1 MKKIR
6 IMMIGVA
13 LIFASAL
20 QAQVN
25 ENVEGVAAPKPPNP
39 PKKARAVSGVVVSN
53 NHNFTYSSAGFGRS
67 NGPKSWKEIKVPN
80 LGNKLLL
87 KLDNVY
93 IEGYKGKDV
102 LITAK
107 VEESEENDRAKGL
120 RVINGSGL
128 SDNSGLGMNIKT
140 EGGVTEIS
148 MVGMP
153 LEDSIRIRIPMDLPV
168 TIKGGRGAMFN
179 AGEIE
184 LKDIRAEV
192 EVASTMG
199 NVNLLNVTGPINV
212 KVAQG
217 DVTAKFVQPVKGP
230 ISLVAEMGA
239 VDVAFPKN
247 FGANVDVKSAM
258 GNIYAADE
266 FQFEKQSEEPKSTP
280 MGNAVKG
287 KMNGGGQDVILKTS
301 MGDIYI
307 RTQK

>member
-1 MKKIR
+1 MKKLR
-6 IMMIGVA
+6 IMMISLT
-13 LIFASAL
+13 LIFAGAL

-25 ENVEGVAAPKPPNP
+25 ESVEGAAVPPHP
-39 PKKARAVSGVVVSN
+39 PKKARVISGVAVSNSN
-53 NHNFTYSSAGFGRS
+53 NFTFNSASLGRS
-67 NGPKSWKEIKVPN
+67 SRQRNWKEIKVPN
-80 LGNKLLL
+80 LGSKLLL

-107 VEESEENDRAKGL
+107 VEDNEENDRAKGL
-120 RVINGSGL
+120 RVVNGSGL

-153 LEDSIRIRIPMDLPV
+153 LEDSIRIKIPMDLPL

-179 AGEIE
+179 AGVIE
-184 LKDIRAEV
+184 LKDMRAEV
-192 EVASTMG
+192 EVSNTMG

-230 ISLVAEMGA
+230 ISLVAAMGA

-247 FGANVDVKSAM
+247 FAANVDVKSAM

-266 FQFEKQSEEPKSTP
+266 FQFEKNTEEPQSTP

-301 MGDIYI
+301 LGDIYI

>member
-1 MKKIR
+1 
-6 IMMIGVA
+6 MMIGLV

-25 ENVEGVAAPKPPNP
+25 ENVEGVAAPKPPSP
-39 PKKARAVSGVVVSN
+39 PKKARATSGAIVSN
-53 NHNFTYSSAGFGRS
+53 SNNFTFNSAGFGRRS
-67 NGPKSWKEIKVPN
+67 GPKSWKEIKVAN
-80 LGNKLLL
+80 LGSKLLL

-93 IEGYKGKDV
+93 IEGYRGKDV

-107 VEESEENDRAKGL
+107 VEETEENDRAKGL

-140 EGGVTEIS
+140 EGGVTEVS

-153 LEDSIRIRIPMDLPV
+153 LEDSIRIKIPMDLPV

-179 AGEIE
+179 AGVIE

-212 KVAQG
+212 KVSQG

-230 ISLVAEMGA
+230 ISLVAAMGA

-247 FGANVDVKSAM
+247 FGANVDVKSSM

-266 FQFEKQSEEPKSTP
+266 FQFEKTDEEPKSNP

>member
-25 ENVEGVAAPKPPNP
+25 ETVESVAAPKPPNP

-53 NHNFTYSSAGFGRS
+53 SNNFTYSSAGFGREK
-67 NGPKSWKEIKVPN
+67 GPKNWKEIKVPN

-153 LEDSIRIRIPMDLPV
+153 LEDSIRIKIPMDLPV

-179 AGEIE
+179 AGVIE

-192 EVASTMG
+192 EVASTIG
-199 NVNLLNVTGPINV
+199 DVNLLNVTGPINV
-212 KVAQG
+212 KVSQG

-230 ISLVAEMGA
+230 ISLVAAMGA

-258 GNIYAADE
+258 GNIYAAEE
-266 FQFEKQSEEPKSTP
+266 FQFEKPAEEAKSTP

-287 KMNGGGQDVILKTS
+287 KMNGGGQYVMLKTS
-301 MGDIYI
+301 IGDIYI

>member
-6 IMMIGVA
+6 IMMIGLV

-25 ENVEGVAAPKPPNP
+25 ENVEGVAAPKPPSP
-39 PKKARAVSGVVVSN
+39 PKKARATSGAIVSN
-53 NHNFTYSSAGFGRS
+53 SNNFTFNSAGFGRRS
-67 NGPKSWKEIKVPN
+67 GPKSWKEIKVAN
-80 LGNKLLL
+80 LGSKLLL

-93 IEGYKGKDV
+93 IEGYRGKDV

-107 VEESEENDRAKGL
+107 VEETEENDRAKGL

-140 EGGVTEIS
+140 EGGVTEVS

-153 LEDSIRIRIPMDLPV
+153 LEDSIRIKIPMDLPV

-179 AGEIE
+179 AGVIE

-212 KVAQG
+212 KVSQG

-230 ISLVAEMGA
+230 ISLVAAMGA

-247 FGANVDVKSAM
+247 FGANVDVKSSM

-266 FQFEKQSEEPKSTP
+266 FQFEKTDEEPKSNP

>member
-1 MKKIR
+1 
-6 IMMIGVA
+6 MMIGVA

-39 PKKARAVSGVVVSN
+39 PKKARAVSGVVVSS

-230 ISLVAEMGA
+230 ISLVAAMGA

>member
-1 MKKIR
+1 
-6 IMMIGVA
+6 MIGVA
-13 LIFASAL
+13 LIFANAL

-25 ENVEGVAAPKPPNP
+25 ENVEGVAAPKPPSP
-39 PKKARAVSGVVVSN
+39 PKKARATSGVVVNNSN
-53 NHNFTYSSAGFGRS
+53 NFTYSYGGSVRK
-67 NGPKSWKEIKVPN
+67 NGPKNWKEIKVAN

-93 IEGYKGKDV
+93 IEGYKGNDV

-107 VEESEENDRAKGL
+107 VEENEENDRAKGL
-120 RVINGSGL
+120 RVINGS
-128 SDNSGLGMNIKT
+128 
-140 EGGVTEIS
+140 EVS

-153 LEDSIRIRIPMDLPV
+153 LEDSIRIKIPMDLPV

-179 AGEIE
+179 AGVIE

-199 NVNLLNVTGPINV
+199 DVNLLNVTGPVNV

-230 ISLVAEMGA
+230 ISLVAAMGA
-239 VDVAFPKN
+239 VDVAFPNN
-247 FGANVDVKSAM
+247 FGANVDVKSSM

-266 FQFEKQSEEPKSTP
+266 FQFEKPVEEPKSVP

>member
-184 LKDIRAEV
+184 LKDILAEV

-230 ISLVAEMGA
+230 ISLVAAMGA